1 MKHPR
6 NSTFATSRA
15 GFTLLEIIVVITVLS
30 ILAGAAVP
38 VAQKAIMAAARKS
51 TREELTLLSDAALEY
66 CRDTNSVPKT
76 ITDLEKDPKRP
87 DSVGWAGPY
96 LTGALS
102 TSTAKSGYAL
112 DAWGRDYQVVSGT
125 TLSIKSAGGDATFGG
140 TDDIAVTVS
149 FTAVRRAKT
158 LAKLATIN
166 QAVTLYN
173 AVYQASSPLPANYS
187 NALTRL
193 VARGFLPDKP
203 TYLKDAWGATFVAN
217 PKNKAPLVQ
226 VQSVSIPAVP

>member
-1 MKHPR
+1 MKHTQKYE
-6 NSTFATSRA
+6 NRA
-15 GFTLLEIIVVITVLS
+15 RSGFTLIEIIVVITVLS

-38 VAQKAIMAAARKS
+38 VAQKAIAAAARKS
-51 TREELTLLSDAALEY
+51 TRAELSLISDAALEY

-76 ITDLEKDPKRP
+76 ITDLEVNPNRA

-102 TSTAKSGYAL
+102 TSSSKSGFAL
-112 DAWGRDYQVVSGT
+112 DAWSRDYRVVSAT
-125 TLSIKSAGGDATFGG
+125 TFVVTSAGDDGTFGG
-140 TDDIAVTVS
+140 ADDIGVTVN
-149 FTAVRRAKT
+149 FTAVRRTKT

-173 AVYQASSPLPANYS
+173 AVYQSSAPLPANYS
-187 NALTRL
+187 NALTLL
-193 VARGFLPDKP
+193 VQRGFLPDKP

-217 PKNKAPLVQ
+217 PKNKAPLVAA
-226 VQSVSIPAVP
+226 QSTSIPAAP